1 MKKFYLSTPAER
13 TMGITFAILISA
25 LLIFFAV
32 VLKADPAVYFVTLLG
47 VVLVV
52 GILALY
58 VLNVSKA
65 ACIVEPGSRILK
77 VNGVQTRNIDLTQAV
92 YLETIAV
99 KSGHVETRSL
109 AFTDA
114 EGKKVAVVPTYFTSK
129 RGVLAEPMAME
140 LAQALD
146 LEFLSNVPKWAYDKE
161 AMKEHEIEV
170 AKQQKEDA
178 KARREAKMALR
189 VAKMRK
195 KMQQSKNDNN
205 Q

>member
-13 TMGITFAILISA
+13 AKGMIFSVLISI
-25 LLIFFAV
+25 LLIFFVV

-52 GILALY
+52 GILLLY

-65 ACIVEPGSRILK
+65 ACIVEPGSRIMK
-77 VNGVQTRNIDLTQAV
+77 VGGAQTRTIDLSQATC
-92 YLETIAV
+92 LETVAV

-109 AFTDA
+109 VFTDS
-114 EGKKVAVVPTYFTSK
+114 EGRKVAVVPTYFTSK
-129 RGVLAEPMAME
+129 RGVLAEPMAKE
-140 LAQALD
+140 LAEALG
-146 LEFLSNVPKWAYDKE
+146 LEFFANLPLWAYDKE

-170 AKQQKEDA
+170 AKQQKEEA
-178 KARREAKMALR
+178 KARREAKMAFR

-195 KMQQSKNDNN
+195 KMQETQKDNN

>member
-13 TMGITFAILISA
+13 AKGMIFSVLISI
-25 LLIFFAV
+25 LLIFFVV

-52 GILALY
+52 GILLLY

-65 ACIVEPGSRILK
+65 ACIVEPGSRIMK
-77 VNGVQTRNIDLTQAV
+77 VGGAQTRTIDLSQATC
-92 YLETIAV
+92 LETVAV

-109 AFTDA
+109 VFTDA
-114 EGKKVAVVPTYFTSK
+114 EGRKVAVVPTYFTSK
-129 RGVLAEPMAME
+129 RGVLAEPMAKE
-140 LAQALD
+140 LAEALG
-146 LEFLSNVPKWAYDKE
+146 LEFFANLPLWAYDKE

-170 AKQQKEDA
+170 AKQQKEEA
-178 KARREAKMALR
+178 KARREARMAFR

-195 KMQQSKNDNN
+195 KMQETTKDNN